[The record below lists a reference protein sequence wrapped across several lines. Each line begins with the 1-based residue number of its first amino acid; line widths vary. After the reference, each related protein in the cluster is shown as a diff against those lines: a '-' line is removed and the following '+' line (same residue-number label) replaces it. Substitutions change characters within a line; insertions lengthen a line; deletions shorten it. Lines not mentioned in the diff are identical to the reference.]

1 VNIIA
6 IDPGTTHSAW
16 VLYSPEDR
24 RILNYAYRENGEVVD
39 ALAKC
44 NGDDATMVIEMV
56 ANYGMP
62 SGAEIFETCIWIG
75 KFEAAWKG
83 RRDRI
88 FRATVKTHLCG
99 TPRAKD
105 PNVRQALLDRWG
117 GKLAALGTAK
127 SPGPLKGITGDLWSS
142 LAIAVV
148 YADIKGKELAAA

>member
-1 VNIIA
+1 MNIIA
-6 IDPGTTHSAW
+6 IDPGTTHSAL
-16 VLYSPEDR
+16 VMYSPEDR
-24 RILNYAYRENGEVVD
+24 RILHYDYCENSVI
-39 ALAKC
+39 AKMLDGSKP
-44 NGDDATMVIEMV
+44 NDIMVIEMV

-75 KFEAAWKG
+75 KFESAWKG
-83 RRDRI
+83 RKDRI

-117 GKLAALGTAK
+117 GNLAALGTAK
-127 SPGPLKGITGDLWSS
+127 SPGPLKGITGDLWSALS
-142 LAIAVV
+142 IAVV